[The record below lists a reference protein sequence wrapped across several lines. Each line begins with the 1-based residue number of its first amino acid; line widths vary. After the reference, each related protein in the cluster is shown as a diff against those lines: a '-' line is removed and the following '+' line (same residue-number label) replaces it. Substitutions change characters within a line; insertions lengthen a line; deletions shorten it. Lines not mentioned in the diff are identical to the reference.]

1 MTTPFPAIA
10 PTGRSY
16 KLGSYPVKRF
26 TSIAGTG
33 VSRLYGSQPTSATL
47 DLEYSNK
54 GDAVASAIT
63 TAYETAQGSFGAL
76 TLPPEIWA
84 GMDSVLQEQL
94 QRDYTWRFS
103 ERPTIASVKAGV
115 CTIQVNLEGQRDG

>member
-33 VSRLYGSQPTSATL
+33 VSRIYGSQPSAATL
-47 DLEYSNK
+47 DLEFGNK
-54 GDAVASAIT
+54 GDAVALAIT
-63 TAYETAQGSFGAL
+63 TAYEAARGASACSPYPRSLGRYGPGPPRTAAAGLHLAL
-76 TLPPEIWA
+76 
-84 GMDSVLQEQL
+84 Q
-94 QRDYTWRFS
+94 
-103 ERPTIASVKAGV
+103 
-115 CTIQVNLEGQRDG
+115 

>member
-10 PTGRSY
+10 PTSRSY

-33 VSRLYGSQPTSATL
+33 VSRIYGSQPSAATL
-47 DLEYSNK
+47 DLEFGNK
-54 GDAVASAIT
+54 GDAVALAIT
-63 TAYETAQGSFGAL
+63 TAYEAARGSFDVL
-76 TLPPEIWA
+76 SLPPEVWA
-84 GMDSVLQEQL
+84 GMDQDLQEQL

-103 ERPTIASVKAGV
+103 ERPSITSVKAGV
-115 CTIQVNLEGQRDG
+115 STIQVNLEGQRDG

>member
-10 PTGRSY
+10 PTSRSY

-33 VSRLYGSQPTSATL
+33 VSRIYGSQPSAATL
-47 DLEYSNK
+47 DLEFGNK
-54 GDAVASAIT
+54 GDAVALAIT
-63 TAYETAQGSFGAL
+63 TAYEAARGSFGVL
-76 TLPPEIWA
+76 SLPPEVWA
-84 GMDSVLQEQL
+84 GMDQDLQEQL

-103 ERPTIASVKAGV
+103 ERPSITSVKAGV
-115 CTIQVNLEGQRDG
+115 STIQVNLEGQRDG